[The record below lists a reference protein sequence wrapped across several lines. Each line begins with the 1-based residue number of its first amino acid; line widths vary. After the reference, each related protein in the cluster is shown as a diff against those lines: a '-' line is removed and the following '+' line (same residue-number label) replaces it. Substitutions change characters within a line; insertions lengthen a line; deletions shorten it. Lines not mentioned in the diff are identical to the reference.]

1 MGETQTL
8 TANAAFV
15 ATSVIASSALFGN
28 VSTIANTI
36 SAIDSYGLPST
47 LSVVGNIAVGNVDN
61 VIIPGGTAGQVLS
74 TDGSGILSW
83 VTPTASPSAIPTTTL
98 NGSQSI
104 TITSSQVG
112 QMFVATGSDVITLP
126 NTSSISPGWYC
137 YIAISAPGANIQI
150 PNGSVYESGTNA
162 SGPGTHVVYWN
173 GLLNK
178 SIYTLTLIDNSSWV
192 ARYF

>member
-1 MGETQTL
+1 MSTDGSGGL
-8 TANAAFV
+8 SWVSAGGTATALQ
-15 ATSVIASSALFGN
+15 ASIGN
-28 VSTIANTI
+28 VSIGGG
-36 SAIDSYGLPST
+36 DSGY
-47 LSVVGNIAVGNVDN
+47 
-61 VIIPGGTAGQVLS
+61 VLS
-74 TDGSGILSW
+74 TDGYGILSW

-173 GLLNK
+173 GLSNK